1 MRFLIIF
8 IGLICLSPFT
18 SGCIGNQGRIS
29 NQEHTP
35 TEDEQTAISIED
47 AIDTGE
53 KPPSEDSQ
61 IEDHIL
67 GDGQQGSTPTDLTV
81 DEAQEHYLAFFSLLK
96 TDQEA
101 AIAELSEYVKLRF
114 GTHSL
119 ADKWI
124 KLANRLLLDGKG
136 TFLDMKHY
144 TEWHLQMLM
153 DVEPEKRT
161 AAHTKLLEI
170 HQNAVQQIEMI
181 GKTLEQQGKNLETYE
196 MPAQFI
202 TQ

>member
-1 MRFLIIF
+1 MRFVIIF
-8 IGLICLSPFT
+8 SSLICLSLFN
-18 SGCIGNQGRIS
+18 SGCIGNQQKTS
-29 NQEHTP
+29 NQEQTP
-35 TEDEQTAISIED
+35 IAGEQNATATEEL
-47 AIDTGE
+47 IDTGE
-53 KPPSEDSQ
+53 KPPPEDSQ
-61 IEDHIL
+61 VEDHIL
-67 GDGQQGSTPTDLTV
+67 GDTQQGSTPTDLTV

-101 AIAELSEYVKLRF
+101 ALAELSEYVKLRF
-114 GTHSL
+114 GTHPL

-124 KLANRLLLDGKG
+124 KLADRLVLDEKG

-144 TEWHLQMLM
+144 TEWHLQMLI

-161 AAHTKLLEI
+161 AAHTKLLEV
-170 HQNAVQQIEMI
+170 HQNAVQQIEVI
-181 GKTLEQQGKNLETYE
+181 GKMLEKQGKNLETYE

>member
-1 MRFLIIF
+1 MQFVIIF
-8 IGLICLSPFT
+8 SSLICLSLFN
-18 SGCIGNQGRIS
+18 SGCIGNQQKTS
-29 NQEHTP
+29 NQEQTP
-35 TEDEQTAISIED
+35 IAGEQNATATEEL
-47 AIDTGE
+47 IDLGE
-53 KPPSEDSQ
+53 KPSPEDSQ
-61 IEDHIL
+61 VEGHIL
-67 GDGQQGSTPTDLTV
+67 GDTQQGSTLTDLTV
-81 DEAQEHYLAFFSLLK
+81 DEAQAHYFAFFSLLK

-161 AAHTKLLEI
+161 AAHTNLLEI
-170 HQNAVQQIEMI
+170 HQNAMQQIEMI
-181 GKTLEQQGKNLETYE
+181 GKTLEKQGKNLETYE